1 MVDGSHIQ
9 NTILVSGAQSCVEI
23 RLRDSQ
29 RVQDVT
35 NMIYNLIY
43 ELGRIKQLNR
53 LAIKNN
59 YGLAVK

>member
-1 MVDGSHIQ
+1 MVDGSYIQ
-9 NTILVSGAQSCVEI
+9 NTILVSGAQSCAEI